1 MAGSAGQLDTTPMA
15 RCDRID
21 NGVQGVPDLASICIT
36 AKEQKQTVEVWEMDS
51 TSAGK
56 KN

>member
-15 RCDRID
+15 RCDRTD

-36 AKEQKQTVEVWEMDS
+36 AKEQTVEVWETDS